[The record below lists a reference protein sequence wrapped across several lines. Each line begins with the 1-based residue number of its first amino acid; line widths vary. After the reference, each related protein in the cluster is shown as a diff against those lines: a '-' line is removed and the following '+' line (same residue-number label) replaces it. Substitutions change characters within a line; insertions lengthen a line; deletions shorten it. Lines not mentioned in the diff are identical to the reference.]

1 MNRRYRMSKVIL
13 AIDDDTDFLSV
24 LDDILSD
31 EGYRVITLSEPR
43 RTEEYVEK
51 HRPDLMI
58 IDIFMPDRTG
68 FHMIEEFRDKGLYSD
83 LPKIFLTCLDDDIER
98 MTARACGINAYIT
111 KPFQPEELI
120 EKVSDLLKERA
131 RKE

>member
-1 MNRRYRMSKVIL
+1 MSKIIL
-13 AIDDDTDFLSV
+13 AIDDDRDFLST
-24 LDDILSD
+24 LDDMLSD

-43 RTEEYVEK
+43 KTEEYVEE
-51 HRPDLMI
+51 HRPDLLI

-68 FHMIEEFRDKGLYSD
+68 FHMIEEFRDKGLYAD

-98 MTARACGINAYIT
+98 MTARACGVNAYIT

-120 EKVSDLLKERA
+120 EKVSDLLRERSGKE
-131 RKE
+131 